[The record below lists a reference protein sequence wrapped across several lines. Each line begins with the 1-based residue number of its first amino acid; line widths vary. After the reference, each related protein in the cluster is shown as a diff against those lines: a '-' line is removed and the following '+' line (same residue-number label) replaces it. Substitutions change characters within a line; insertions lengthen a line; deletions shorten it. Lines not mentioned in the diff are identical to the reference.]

1 MEKNQK
7 VKPIK
12 PKYIHIQVTKNGE
25 STANVHIPYFFVKM
39 GIKFGQMSADA
50 KQQGH
55 GKEEFYRLKDI
66 DLDAIQEALNSGE
79 LSLPCILADV
89 DEPDK
94 NEHVTITLE

>member
-1 MEKNQK
+1 MKKNQQ

-25 STANVHIPYFFVKM
+25 STANVHIPYFVVKM

-50 KQQGH
+50 KQKGQ
-55 GKEEFYRLKDI
+55 GKEELDRLKDI
-66 DLDAIQEALNSGE
+66 DLDAIQEALNNGE
-79 LSLPCILADV
+79 FSLPCLLVDV

>member
-1 MEKNQK
+1 MEKNQQ

-25 STANVHIPYFFVKM
+25 STANVHVPYFFVKM
-39 GIKFGQMSADA
+39 GIKFGQMSADT

-55 GKEEFYRLKDI
+55 GREELDRLKDI
-66 DLDAIQEALNSGE
+66 DLGAIQEALNNGE
-79 LSLPCILADV
+79 LTLPCLLADV